1 MKPHRPVTRRQA
13 LPVLAALVCSPLQ
26 AMNTVTPPALAL
38 PSEVVPIVPKARL
51 LGQGELRF
59 FGLLVYE
66 ARLWGMEGFVAD
78 GYDRQPFALE
88 LQYARKLDGPAIAE
102 RSIAEMRRVGSF
114 DEAQGKTWLALMM
127 QAFPTVS
134 AKDRLTGVHDGQGKV
149 SFFHNGRLTASTT
162 DRDYAR
168 LFFGI
173 WLSPK
178 TSAPA
183 LRAALTGHNK
193 A

>member
-1 MKPHRPVTRRQA
+1 MNAPQPINRRQA
-13 LPVLAALVCSPLQ
+13 LPALAALFSPHLF
-26 AMNTVTPPALAL
+26 AMNTATPPVMGL
-38 PSEVVPIVPKARL
+38 PAEVAPIVPQARL
-51 LGQGELRF
+51 LGQGALRF

-66 ARLWGMEGFVAD
+66 ARLWGLDNFVAD
-78 GYDRQPFALE
+78 TYERQPFALE

-102 RSIAEMRRVGSF
+102 RSIAEMRRVGPF
-114 DEAQGKTWLALMM
+114 DEAQGKAWLALMM
-127 QAFPTVS
+127 QAFPTVR
-134 AKDRLTGVHDGQGKV
+134 AQDRLTGVHNGQGQV
-149 SFFHNGRLTASTT
+149 RFFHNGRLTASTD

-183 LRAALTGHNK
+183 LRAALTGQSK